1 MRVLSLIKFPSF
13 PKQGE
18 VFSCAISVRII
29 LSLILGWASLV
40 LKTDYP
46 LILILTASFF
56 YALLFVGVEKMV
68 KTYLALLII
77 WIFFLV
83 LMKALSYLPVLGMYF
98 KGSLS
103 SLSIPFLRMGIA
115 FNGAISLAFSSS
127 FSNII
132 KELSLIKLPYFIL
145 IPLTVSLRFLPT
157 FFKDIQ
163 QIREINL
170 LRNDGGS
177 FLKEMLHPIKFWRN
191 FCVPL
196 IFRALHSSDA
206 LAISASLKGV
216 GRKGGLKEVKHSQW
230 GKKEIIILLLWGCI
244 LGGAFYWQSIILLA
258 SKGKGMHF
266 G

>member
-1 MRVLSLIKFPSF
+1 MRVLSLIKIPSF
-13 PKQGE
+13 PKKE
-18 VFSCAISVRII
+18 REPFSCAINLRIL
-29 LSLILGWASLV
+29 LSLILGLSSLI
-40 LKTDYP
+40 LKTDYLLFIV
-46 LILILTASFF
+46 LIASFF
-56 YALLFVGVEKMV
+56 YALLFVGVEKMI

-83 LMKALSYLPVLGMYF
+83 LMKALSFLPSFGMYF
-98 KGSLS
+98 KGSFS
-103 SLSIPFLRMGIA
+103 RLSIPFLRMGIA

-170 LRNDGGS
+170 LRNNGQS

-216 GRKGGLKEVKHSQW
+216 GRKGGLKKIKYSRW
-230 GKKEIIILLLWGCI
+230 GKKEIFILLLWGII
-244 LGGAFYWQSIILLA
+244 LGGCFYWQFNVIGT
-258 SKGKGMHF
+258 KGKGMYF